1 MVSVAPAL
9 LVPSG
14 DVEGLTSALRSWLT
28 DGAERRRLRRDAL
41 VRRTDLPSW
50 TTRSSPSTPALR
62 SAALVGAT
70 T

>member
-1 MVSVAPAL
+1 VAPAL

-50 TTRSSPSTPALR
+50 DDTVLAVHAALR